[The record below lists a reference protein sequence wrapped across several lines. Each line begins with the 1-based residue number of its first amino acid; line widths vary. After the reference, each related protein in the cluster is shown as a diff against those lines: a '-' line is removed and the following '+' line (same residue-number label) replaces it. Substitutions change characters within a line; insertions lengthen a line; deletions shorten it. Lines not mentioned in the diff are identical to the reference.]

1 MESEMRHEAR
11 QVPSWLIFDVG
22 RNTVA
27 MRTSESR
34 CFEEAAAGDSA
45 AWWKVSRGLTT
56 GNPVGECVEG
66 ERCPKESFPVHPMR
80 NGFEGFLAVKSTAA
94 ALPKGPQRCP
104 NLQFAFFSVQ
114 FSSSSQTPNKA
125 PEPTP
130 VAVMP
135 RAMSRSAEMKL
146 RNQTRSEARVT
157 PATGVAHL

>member
-1 MESEMRHEAR
+1 
-11 QVPSWLIFDVG
+11 
-22 RNTVA
+22 

-56 GNPVGECVEG
+56 GIPVGERVEG
-66 ERCPKESFPVHPMR
+66 YEWPNQVAPVHPMR
-80 NGFEGFLAVKSTAA
+80 KCFEEFEPVRLMTA
-94 ALPKGPQRCP
+94 ALPNEPQRCP
-104 NLQFAFFSVQ
+104 NLQSAFFHVQ
-114 FSSSSQTPNKA
+114 FSSSSQTPNKS

-135 RAMSRSAEMKL
+135 RAMSRGTEMKL
-146 RNQTRSEARVT
+146 RNQNRSEARVT